1 LTIKL
6 IALVIFSYLLGSFPS
21 AYIAGK
27 IRKGIDI
34 RRVGSRNAGATNV
47 LMVIGPI
54 FAALVYVIDLL
65 KGLIPVLLA
74 KNIIGTDISMG
85 LCGLAAI
92 LGHDF
97 PIFIKFSGGK
107 GVATTTGAMFG
118 INATIMTILFF
129 AWIFF
134 VALTNY
140 FILSSLIC
148 MALIPILMYLFKLS
162 DTFMIFG
169 ILIFLAGLFTHRADV
184 VRISRGQ
191 HPKAFD
197 SIRKYF
203 GRPTNLV

>member
-1 LTIKL
+1 MTINL
-6 IALVIFSYLLGSFPS
+6 IALVIFSYLMGSFPS
-21 AYIAGK
+21 AYLVGK

-34 RRVGSRNAGATNV
+34 RREGSRNAGATNV
-47 LMVIGPI
+47 LIVVGPL
-54 FAALVYVIDLL
+54 FAVLVYIADLL

-74 KNIIGTDISMG
+74 RNIIGTDISMG

-97 PIFIKFSGGK
+97 PVFIRFSGGK

-118 INATIMTILFF
+118 INAVIISIIIL
-129 AWIFF
+129 AWLVLVGI
-134 VALTNY
+134 TDY

-148 MALIPILMYLFKLS
+148 MLFIPILMYFFKLS
-162 DTFMIFG
+162 NTFMIFG
-169 ILIFLAGLFTHRADV
+169 FLYFLAGLFTHRYDV
-184 VRISRGQ
+184 VRIISGK

-203 GRPTNLV
+203 GK

>member
-6 IALVIFSYLLGSFPS
+6 ISLVIFSYLLGSFPS
-21 AYIAGK
+21 AYLVGK

-34 RRVGSRNAGATNV
+34 RREGSRNAGATNV
-47 LMVIGPI
+47 LIVVGPI
-54 FAALVYVIDLL
+54 FAALVYIADIL

-97 PIFIKFSGGK
+97 PVFIRFSGGK
-107 GVATTTGAMFG
+107 GVATTTGVMFG
-118 INATIMTILFF
+118 IHSIIMTILLF

-134 VALTNY
+134 TALTDY

-148 MALIPILMYLFKLS
+148 MLLIPVLMYLFKLS
-162 DTFMIFG
+162 YTFIIFG
-169 ILIFLAGLFTHRADV
+169 ILIFLAGLFTHREDV
-184 VRISRGQ
+184 VRIFNGK
-191 HPKAFD
+191 HPKAFY
-197 SIRKYF
+197 SAKKYF
-203 GRPTNLV
+203 GRSTNLV

>member
-1 LTIKL
+1 MLKFT
-6 IALVIFSYLLGSFPS
+6 ALVIFSYFLGSFPS
-21 AYIAGK
+21 AYLAGK

-34 RRVGSRNAGATNV
+34 RQEGSRNAGAANV
-47 LMVIGPI
+47 LVVIGPI
-54 FAALVYVIDLL
+54 FAALVYVTDLL

-74 KNIIGTDISMG
+74 RNIMGTDVSMG

-118 INATIMTILFF
+118 IHSLIMTILLF

-148 MALIPILMYLFKLS
+148 MLLIPILMYLFKLS
-162 DTFMIFG
+162 NTFMIFG
-169 ILIFLAGLFTHRADV
+169 FLYFLAGLFTHRKDV
-184 VRISRGQ
+184 VRIFSGQ
-191 HPKAFD
+191 HPTAFN
-197 SIRKYF
+197 SIKKYF
-203 GRPTNLV
+203 RI